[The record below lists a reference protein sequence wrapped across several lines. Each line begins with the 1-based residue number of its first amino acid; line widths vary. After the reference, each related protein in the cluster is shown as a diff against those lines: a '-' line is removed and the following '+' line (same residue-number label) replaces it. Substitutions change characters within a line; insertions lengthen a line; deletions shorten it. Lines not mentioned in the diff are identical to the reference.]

1 MTDVLEH
8 SQRHTAP
15 APWHPSM
22 GAPPGLRAPTAR
34 SRSASRAGQASRV
47 GATSARQ
54 ADTANARGWHP
65 SSGAQGP
72 PGELGTA
79 SATERTER
87 GARGRTARAGPPRRR
102 ALLLIIASAVAL
114 ATLGAR
120 LVQVQVLD
128 RDTYAALGERQGTA
142 QWELESVRGAILDR
156 NLNLLAVSD
165 NLPTVWADPRLVT
178 DPYQTAAVLAS
189 VLDIDAD
196 VIAERLASDR
206 HFVYVARQVS
216 SEDGLAVQEM
226 QLAGIGVRGES
237 SRLRPN
243 GDDFARGLLGATDID
258 QNPLGGAE
266 KQFTEVLDGTD
277 GREVARI
284 AQSGMPLPTGTELF
298 EPVSHG
304 DDVVLTLHTQMQWV
318 AERSISEAVK
328 ATSAKGGMVV
338 VMQTDTGDVMALAA
352 VARDRDTDEV
362 RPVAYNPAYTDAF
375 EPGSVAKSFTVATAL
390 EAGLTTPVEVHST
403 PSAYT
408 FADKEFIEPYSKPS
422 ADMTTSEVLVH
433 SSNIG
438 TIKLAERIGATELQ
452 RSLRSFGFGRL
463 TGTDDAPAL
472 PGESRGILR
481 AAKQWRGTDLATIAF
496 GQGIAITAI
505 QLTAAYNAIANDGVY
520 VTPRLVLG
528 SVGSNGALQPADRI
542 PTRRVLSERT
552 AQQMQTILAEVVRSG
567 TGKRAAIDGY
577 QVAGKTGTAQKP
589 SPDGGYSSDA
599 YTSSFAGFL
608 PADRPELT
616 VVVVLDEPDE
626 YRAAIVAAPV
636 FAEVAEYALR
646 MLQVSPD
653 A

>member
-1 MTDVLEH
+1 M
-8 SQRHTAP
+8 
-15 APWHPSM
+15 
-22 GAPPGLRAPTAR
+22 
-34 SRSASRAGQASRV
+34 
-47 GATSARQ
+47 
-54 ADTANARGWHP
+54 
-65 SSGAQGP
+65 
-72 PGELGTA
+72 
-79 SATERTER
+79 
-87 GARGRTARAGPPRRR
+87 
-102 ALLLIIASAVAL
+102 AL

>member
-1 MTDVLEH
+1 M
-8 SQRHTAP
+8 
-15 APWHPSM
+15 
-22 GAPPGLRAPTAR
+22 
-34 SRSASRAGQASRV
+34 
-47 GATSARQ
+47 
-54 ADTANARGWHP
+54 
-65 SSGAQGP
+65 
-72 PGELGTA
+72 
-79 SATERTER
+79 
-87 GARGRTARAGPPRRR
+87 
-102 ALLLIIASAVAL
+102 AL

-266 KQFTEVLDGTD
+266 KQFAEVLDGTD

-304 DDVVLTLHTQMQWV
+304 DDVVLTLHTQMQWI

-403 PSAYT
+403 PAAYT

-463 TGTDDAPAL
+463 TGTDEAPAL

-481 AAKQWRGTDLATIAF
+481 TAKQWRGTDLATIAF
-496 GQGIAITAI
+496 GQGIAVTAI

-528 SVGSNGALQPADRI
+528 SVGSNGALQPAERI

-567 TGKRAAIDGY
+567 TGKRAAIEGY

>member
-1 MTDVLEH
+1 M
-8 SQRHTAP
+8 
-15 APWHPSM
+15 
-22 GAPPGLRAPTAR
+22 
-34 SRSASRAGQASRV
+34 
-47 GATSARQ
+47 
-54 ADTANARGWHP
+54 
-65 SSGAQGP
+65 
-72 PGELGTA
+72 
-79 SATERTER
+79 
-87 GARGRTARAGPPRRR
+87 
-102 ALLLIIASAVAL
+102 
-114 ATLGAR
+114 LGAR
-120 LVQVQVLD
+120 LVQVQLLD
-128 RDTYAALGERQGTA
+128 RETYAALGERQGTA

-165 NLPTVWADPRLVT
+165 SLPTIWADPRLVAN
-178 DPYQTAAVLAS
+178 PHQTAVALGS
-189 VLDIDAD
+189 VLDVDVG

-216 SEDGLAVQEM
+216 PAEGQAVQEL

-266 KQFTEVLDGTD
+266 KQFADVLDGTD

-284 AQSGMPLPTGTELF
+284 AESGMPLPTGTELF

-304 DDVVLTLHTQMQWV
+304 DDVVLALHTQMQWV
-318 AERSISEAVK
+318 AERSVSDAVR
-328 ATSAKGGMVV
+328 ASGAKGGMVV
-338 VMQTDTGDVMALAA
+338 VMQTDTGDVLALAA
-352 VARDRDTDEV
+352 VARDQDTDEI

-375 EPGSVAKSFTVATAL
+375 EPGSVAKSFTIATAL

-403 PSAYT
+403 PAAYT
-408 FADKEFIEPYSKPS
+408 FADKEFVEPYSKPS
-422 ADMTTSEVLVH
+422 ASMTTSDILVH

-463 TGTDDAPAL
+463 TGSEDGPAL

-481 AAKQWRGTDLATIAF
+481 AANQWRGTDLATIAF
-496 GQGIAITAI
+496 GQGIAMTAI
-505 QLTAAYNAIANDGVY
+505 QLTAAYNTIANDGVY

-528 SVGSNGALQPADRI
+528 SVGSNGALRPADPV
-542 PTRRVLSERT
+542 PTRRVLSPET
-552 AQQMQTILAEVVRSG
+552 ARHMQDILAEVVRSG
-567 TGKRAAIDGY
+567 TGKRAAIAGY

-589 SPDGGYSSDA
+589 SPDGGYAADA

-616 VVVVLDEPDE
+616 VVVVLDEPQE

>member
-1 MTDVLEH
+1 M
-8 SQRHTAP
+8 RR
-15 APWHPSM
+15 WHPAA
-22 GAPPGLRAPTAR
+22 GPNG
-34 SRSASRAGQASRV
+34 SR
-47 GATSARQ
+47 
-54 ADTANARGWHP
+54 
-65 SSGAQGP
+65 
-72 PGELGTA
+72 GEFEREGTA
-79 SATERTER
+79 EQAERSLR
-87 GARGRTARAGPPRRR
+87 RRTVRAGPPRRR
-102 ALLLIIASAVAL
+102 AALLIIASAVAL
-114 ATLGAR
+114 AILGAR

-128 RDTYAALGERQGTA
+128 RETYAALGERQGTA

-165 NLPTVWADPRLVT
+165 NLPTIWADPRQVT
-178 DPYQTAAVLAS
+178 DPYQTAAILAS
-189 VLDIDAD
+189 VLDVDSD

-216 SEDGLAVQEM
+216 PEDGLAVQEL
-226 QLAGIGVRGES
+226 QLAGVGVRGES

-266 KQFTEVLDGTD
+266 KQFAEVLGGTD

-318 AERSISEAVK
+318 AERSVSEAVG

-338 VMQTDTGDVMALAA
+338 VMQSDTGDVLALAA
-352 VARDRDTDEV
+352 VARDPETGEV

-375 EPGSVAKSFTVATAL
+375 EPGSVAKSFTIATAL
-390 EAGLTTPVEVHST
+390 EARLTTPAELHDT
-403 PSAYT
+403 PARYT

-422 ADMTTSEVLVH
+422 DQMTTSEILVH

-438 TIKLAERIGATELQ
+438 TIRLAERIGASELQ

-463 TGTDDAPAL
+463 TGSDEAPAL

-481 AAKQWRGTDLATIAF
+481 AANQWRGTDLATIAF
-496 GQGIAITAI
+496 GQGIAMTAI
-505 QLTAAYNAIANDGVY
+505 QLAAAYNAIANDGVY

-528 SVGSNGALQPADRI
+528 SVGSNGALRPADPA
-542 PTRRVLSERT
+542 PTHRVLSEQT
-552 AQQMQTILAEVVRSG
+552 AQQMQAILADVVRSG

-589 SPDGGYSSDA
+589 SPDGGYSADA

-653 A
+653 V

>member
-8 SQRHTAP
+8 SEPRQRLSRTA

-22 GAPPGLRAPTAR
+22 GAPPGLRSPAAR
-34 SRSASRAGQASRV
+34 SGSAAHAGTTTTRRPDA
-47 GATSARQ
+47 ATVR
-54 ADTANARGWHP
+54 RWHP
-65 SSGAQGP
+65 SSGAKGP
-72 PGELGTA
+72 PGGPKQEA
-79 SATERTER
+79 AAEQAKR
-87 GARGRTARAGPPRRR
+87 GPRRRTARAGPPRRR

-128 RDTYAALGERQGTA
+128 RETYAALGERQGTA

-165 NLPTVWADPRLVT
+165 NLPTIWADPRLVT

-196 VIAERLASDR
+196 IVAERLASDR

-216 SEDGLAVQEM
+216 PEDGLAVQEM

-266 KQFTEVLDGTD
+266 KQFAEVLDGTD

-318 AERSISEAVK
+318 AERSVSEAVR

-338 VMQTDTGDVMALAA
+338 VMQSDTGDVLALAA
-352 VARDRDTDEV
+352 VARDQDTDEV

-375 EPGSVAKSFTVATAL
+375 EPGSVAKSFTIAAAL
-390 EAGLTTPVEVHST
+390 EAGLTTPVEMHST
-403 PSAYT
+403 PAAYT

-422 ADMTTSEVLVH
+422 TSMTTSDILVH

-438 TIKLAERIGATELQ
+438 TIKLAERVGAAELQ

-463 TGTDDAPAL
+463 TGNDDAPAL

-481 AAKQWRGTDLATIAF
+481 AANQWRGTDLATIAF

-528 SVGSNGALQPADRI
+528 SVGSNGALRPAERV
-542 PTRRVLSERT
+542 PTRRILSERT
-552 AQQMQTILAEVVRSG
+552 AQQMQAILAEVVRSG

-589 SPDGGYSSDA
+589 SPEGGYSSEA

>member
-1 MTDVLEH
+1 M
-8 SQRHTAP
+8 
-15 APWHPSM
+15 
-22 GAPPGLRAPTAR
+22 
-34 SRSASRAGQASRV
+34 
-47 GATSARQ
+47 
-54 ADTANARGWHP
+54 
-65 SSGAQGP
+65 
-72 PGELGTA
+72 
-79 SATERTER
+79 
-87 GARGRTARAGPPRRR
+87 
-102 ALLLIIASAVAL
+102 LLIIATAVAL

-120 LVQVQVLD
+120 LVQVQLLD
-128 RDTYAALGERQGTA
+128 RETYAALGDRQGTA

-165 NLPTVWADPRLVT
+165 NLPTIWADPRQVT
-178 DPYQTAAVLAS
+178 DPHQTAAALAS
-189 VLDIDAD
+189 VLDIDVD
-196 VIAERLASDR
+196 VVAERLASDR

-216 SEDGLAVQEM
+216 PAESLAAQEL
-226 QLAGIGVRGES
+226 QLAGVGIRGES

-266 KQFTEVLDGTD
+266 KQFAEVLDGTD

-318 AERSISEAVK
+318 AERSLHEAVR
-328 ATSAKGGMVV
+328 ATGAQGGMVV
-338 VMQTDTGDVMALAA
+338 VMQVDSGDVLALAA
-352 VARDRDTDEV
+352 VARDQDTGEV
-362 RPVAYNPAYTDAF
+362 GPVAYNPAYTDAF
-375 EPGSVAKSFTVATAL
+375 EPGSVAKSFTIATAL
-390 EAGLTTPVEVHST
+390 ETGLSTPVEMHTT
-403 PSAYT
+403 PASYT
-408 FADKEFIEPYSKPS
+408 FADKAFVEPYS
-422 ADMTTSEVLVH
+422 DVDREMTTSEILVH

-438 TIKLAERIGATELQ
+438 TIKLAERIGAPELQ

-463 TGTDDAPAL
+463 TGADDAAAL

-481 AAKQWRGTDLATIAF
+481 AANQWRGTDLATIAF
-496 GQGIAITAI
+496 GQGIAVTAI
-505 QLTAAYNAIANDGVY
+505 QLTAAYNTIANDGVH

-528 SVGSNGALQPADRI
+528 SVGSNGTLRPAD
-542 PTRRVLSERT
+542 PAETRRVLSRGT
-552 AQQMQTILAEVVRSG
+552 AQHMQSILADVVREG
-567 TGKRAAIDGY
+567 TGKRAAIEGF

-589 SPDGGYSSDA
+589 SPDGGYATDA

-616 VVVVLDEPDE
+616 VVVVLDDPDE
-626 YRAAIVAAPV
+626 YRAGIVAAPV
-636 FAEVAEYALR
+636 FAEIAEYALR

>member
-8 SQRHTAP
+8 AERRTTP
-15 APWHPSM
+15 ASWHPSM
-22 GAPPGLRAPTAR
+22 GAPPGLRSSTAR
-34 SRSASRAGQASRV
+34 TATRRPDA
-47 GATSARQ
+47 ATSHR
-54 ADTANARGWHP
+54 WHP
-65 SSGAQGP
+65 SSGAKSP
-72 PGELGTA
+72 PGEPRSTLA
-79 SATERTER
+79 AEQIDRR
-87 GARGRTARAGPPRRR
+87 PRQRTARAGPPRRR
-102 ALLLIIASAVAL
+102 ALLLIVASTVAL

-128 RDTYAALGERQGTA
+128 RETYAALGERQGTA

-178 DPYQTAAVLAS
+178 DPYQTAAILAS
-189 VLDIDAD
+189 VLDVDAD

-216 SEDGLAVQEM
+216 PEDGLAVQEL

-266 KQFTEVLDGTD
+266 KQFAEVLDGTD

-318 AERSISEAVK
+318 AERSVSEAVR
-328 ATSAKGGMVV
+328 ATSAEGGMVV
-338 VMQTDTGDVMALAA
+338 VMQTDTGDVLALAA
-352 VARDRDTDEV
+352 VARDPETGEV
-362 RPVAYNPAYTDAF
+362 KPVAYNPAYTDAF

-390 EAGLTTPVEVHST
+390 EAGLTTPVELHST
-403 PSAYT
+403 PARYT
-408 FADKEFIEPYSKPS
+408 VADKEFIEPYSKPS
-422 ADMTTSEVLVH
+422 DQMTTSEILVH

-438 TIKLAERIGATELQ
+438 TIKLAERIGASALQ

-463 TGTDDAPAL
+463 TGADEAPAL

-481 AAKQWRGTDLATIAF
+481 AANQWRGTDLATIAF
-496 GQGIAITAI
+496 GQGIAMTAI
-505 QLTAAYNAIANDGVY
+505 QLAAAYNAIANDGVY

-528 SVGSNGALQPADRI
+528 SVGSNGALRPADPV
-542 PTRRVLSERT
+542 PTHRVLSEQT
-552 AQQMQTILAEVVRSG
+552 AQQMQAILADVVRSG

-589 SPDGGYSSDA
+589 SPDGGYSSEA

>member
-1 MTDVLEH
+1 M
-8 SQRHTAP
+8 
-15 APWHPSM
+15 
-22 GAPPGLRAPTAR
+22 
-34 SRSASRAGQASRV
+34 
-47 GATSARQ
+47 
-54 ADTANARGWHP
+54 
-65 SSGAQGP
+65 
-72 PGELGTA
+72 
-79 SATERTER
+79 
-87 GARGRTARAGPPRRR
+87 
-102 ALLLIIASAVAL
+102 ALI
-114 ATLGAR
+114 TLGAR

-128 RDTYAALGERQGTA
+128 RETYAALGERQGTA

-165 NLPTVWADPRLVT
+165 NLPTIWADPRLVT
-178 DPYQTAAVLAS
+178 DPYRTAAVLAS

-196 VIAERLASDR
+196 IIGERLASDR
-206 HFVYVARQVS
+206 HFVYVARQVNPS
-216 SEDGLAVQEM
+216 DGLAVQEM

-266 KQFTEVLDGTD
+266 KQFAEVLDGTD

-318 AERSISEAVK
+318 AERSLTDAVY

-338 VMQTDTGDVMALAA
+338 VMQTDTGDVLALAA
-352 VARDRDTDEV
+352 VARDQDTDEI

-390 EAGLTTPVEVHST
+390 EAGLTTPVELHST
-403 PSAYT
+403 PAAYT

-422 ADMTTSEVLVH
+422 ADMTTSEILVH

-463 TGTDDAPAL
+463 TGSDDAPAL
-472 PGESRGILR
+472 PGESRGILH
-481 AAKQWRGTDLATIAF
+481 AANQWRGTDLASIAF
-496 GQGIAITAI
+496 GQGIAVTAI

-528 SVGSNGALQPADRI
+528 SVGSNGALRPAEVV

-552 AQQMQTILAEVVRSG
+552 AQQMQAILAEVVRSG

-589 SPDGGYSSDA
+589 SPDGGYAAEA

-616 VVVVLDEPDE
+616 VAVVLDEPDE

-636 FAEVAEYALR
+636 FAEVAEYSLR

>member
-1 MTDVLEH
+1 
-8 SQRHTAP
+8 
-15 APWHPSM
+15 
-22 GAPPGLRAPTAR
+22 
-34 SRSASRAGQASRV
+34 
-47 GATSARQ
+47 
-54 ADTANARGWHP
+54 
-65 SSGAQGP
+65 
-72 PGELGTA
+72 
-79 SATERTER
+79 
-87 GARGRTARAGPPRRR
+87 
-102 ALLLIIASAVAL
+102 VAL

-128 RDTYAALGERQGTA
+128 RETYAALGERQGTA

-165 NLPTVWADPRLVT
+165 SLPTVWADPRLVT
-178 DPYQTAAVLAS
+178 DPYQTAAILAS
-189 VLDIDAD
+189 VLDVDAD

-216 SEDGLAVQEM
+216 PEDGLAVQEL

-266 KQFTEVLDGTD
+266 KQFAEVLDGTD

-298 EPVSHG
+298 EPASHG

-318 AERSISEAVK
+318 AERSVSETVR
-328 ATSAKGGMVV
+328 ATSAEGGMVV
-338 VMQTDTGDVMALAA
+338 VMQTDTGDVLALAA
-352 VARDRDTDEV
+352 VARDPETGEV
-362 RPVAYNPAYTDAF
+362 KPVAYNPAYTDAF

-390 EAGLTTPVEVHST
+390 EAGLTTPVELHST
-403 PSAYT
+403 PARYT
-408 FADKEFIEPYSKPS
+408 VADKEFIEPYSKPS
-422 ADMTTSEVLVH
+422 DQMTTSDILVH

-438 TIKLAERIGATELQ
+438 TIKLAERIGASALQ

-463 TGTDDAPAL
+463 TGADEAPAL

-481 AAKQWRGTDLATIAF
+481 AANQWRGTDLATIAF
-496 GQGIAITAI
+496 GQGVAMTAI
-505 QLTAAYNAIANDGVY
+505 QLAAAYNAIANDGVY

-528 SVGSNGALQPADRI
+528 SVGSNGALRPADPV
-542 PTRRVLSERT
+542 PTHRVLSERT
-552 AQQMQTILAEVVRSG
+552 AQQMQAILADVVRSG

>member
-1 MTDVLEH
+1 M
-8 SQRHTAP
+8 
-15 APWHPSM
+15 
-22 GAPPGLRAPTAR
+22 
-34 SRSASRAGQASRV
+34 
-47 GATSARQ
+47 
-54 ADTANARGWHP
+54 
-65 SSGAQGP
+65 
-72 PGELGTA
+72 
-79 SATERTER
+79 
-87 GARGRTARAGPPRRR
+87 
-102 ALLLIIASAVAL
+102 LLIIASAVAL

-266 KQFTEVLDGTD
+266 KQFAEVLDGTD

-304 DDVVLTLHTQMQWV
+304 DDVVLTLHTQMQWI

-403 PSAYT
+403 PAAYT

-463 TGTDDAPAL
+463 TGTDEAPAL

-481 AAKQWRGTDLATIAF
+481 TAKQWRGTDLATIAF
-496 GQGIAITAI
+496 GQGIAVTAI

-528 SVGSNGALQPADRI
+528 SVGSNGALQPAERI

-567 TGKRAAIDGY
+567 TGKRAAIEGY

>member
-1 MTDVLEH
+1 MTDVLD
-8 SQRHTAP
+8 RHTAP
-15 APWHPSM
+15 ATWHPSK
-22 GAPPGLRAPTAR
+22 GAPPGLRSPSDR
-34 SRSASRAGQASRV
+34 SGSASRAG
-47 GATSARQ
+47 ATATGRSDAAAAR
-54 ADTANARGWHP
+54 RWHP
-65 SSGAQGP
+65 SSGAQES
-72 PGELGTA
+72 PGEPRTS
-79 SATERTER
+79 SATKRTER
-87 GARGRTARAGPPRRR
+87 EPRRRTARAGPPHRR

-165 NLPTVWADPRLVT
+165 NLPTIWADPRLVT
-178 DPYQTAAVLAS
+178 DPHQTAAVLAS
-189 VLDIDAD
+189 VLDIDAGI
-196 VIAERLASDR
+196 IAERLASDR

-216 SEDGLAVQEM
+216 PSDGLAVQEL

-266 KQFTEVLDGTD
+266 KQFAEVLDGTD

-298 EPVSHG
+298 EPASHG

-318 AERSISEAVK
+318 AERSVSDAVS
-328 ATSAKGGMVV
+328 ATNARGGMVV
-338 VMQTDTGDVMALAA
+338 VMQTDTGDVLALAA
-352 VARDRDTDEV
+352 VARDRDTDEI

-403 PSAYT
+403 PAAYT
-408 FADKEFIEPYSKPS
+408 FADKEFVEPYSKPS
-422 ADMTTSEVLVH
+422 ADMTTSEILVH

-463 TGTDDAPAL
+463 TGSDDGPAL

-481 AAKQWRGTDLATIAF
+481 AANQWRGTDLATIAF

-528 SVGSNGALQPADRI
+528 SVGSNGALRPAEVL

-552 AQQMQTILAEVVRSG
+552 AQQMQAILAEVVRSG

-589 SPDGGYSSDA
+589 SPDGGYSSEA

>member
-8 SQRHTAP
+8 SERHTAP

-22 GAPPGLRAPTAR
+22 GAPPGLRSPTPRTATRR
-34 SRSASRAGQASRV
+34 SDA
-47 GATSARQ
+47 ATPR
-54 ADTANARGWHP
+54 RWHP
-65 SSGAQGP
+65 SSGPKTTPKGPRSKPAAAQSDRRP
-72 PGELGTA
+72 
-79 SATERTER
+79 RQ
-87 GARGRTARAGPPRRR
+87 RTARAGPPRRR
-102 ALLLIIASAVAL
+102 ALLLIIASTVAL
-114 ATLGAR
+114 AVLGAR

-128 RDTYAALGERQGTA
+128 RETYAALGERQGTA

-165 NLPTVWADPRLVT
+165 NLPTIWADPRLVT
-178 DPYQTAAVLAS
+178 DPYQTAAILAS
-189 VLDIDAD
+189 VLDVDAD

-216 SEDGLAVQEM
+216 PEDGLAVQEL
-226 QLAGIGVRGES
+226 QLAGVGVRGES

-243 GDDFARGLLGATDID
+243 GEDFARGLLGATDID

-284 AQSGMPLPTGTELF
+284 AQSGMPLPRGTELF

-318 AERSISEAVK
+318 AERSVSEAVR
-328 ATSAKGGMVV
+328 ATSAEGGMVV
-338 VMQTDTGDVMALAA
+338 VMQTDTGDVLALAA
-352 VARDRDTDEV
+352 VARDPETGEV

-375 EPGSVAKSFTVATAL
+375 EPGSVAKSFTIATAL
-390 EAGLTTPVEVHST
+390 EAGLTTPVELHST
-403 PSAYT
+403 PARYT

-422 ADMTTSEVLVH
+422 DQMTTSEILVH

-438 TIKLAERIGATELQ
+438 TIRLAERIGASELQ

-463 TGTDDAPAL
+463 TGADEAPAL

-481 AAKQWRGTDLATIAF
+481 AANQWRGTDLATIAF

-505 QLTAAYNAIANDGVY
+505 QLAAAYNAIANDGVY

-528 SVGSNGALQPADRI
+528 SVGSNGALRPADRV
-542 PTRRVLSERT
+542 PTRRVLSEQT
-552 AQQMQTILAEVVRSG
+552 AQQMQAILAEVVRSG

-589 SPDGGYSSDA
+589 SPDGGYSAEA

>member
-1 MTDVLEH
+1 
-8 SQRHTAP
+8 
-15 APWHPSM
+15 
-22 GAPPGLRAPTAR
+22 
-34 SRSASRAGQASRV
+34 
-47 GATSARQ
+47 
-54 ADTANARGWHP
+54 
-65 SSGAQGP
+65 
-72 PGELGTA
+72 
-79 SATERTER
+79 
-87 GARGRTARAGPPRRR
+87 
-102 ALLLIIASAVAL
+102 VAL

-165 NLPTVWADPRLVT
+165 NLPTIWADPRLVT
-178 DPYQTAAVLAS
+178 DPHQTAAVLAS
-189 VLDIDAD
+189 VLDIDAGI
-196 VIAERLASDR
+196 IAERLASDR

-216 SEDGLAVQEM
+216 PSDGLAVQEL

-266 KQFTEVLDGTD
+266 KQFAEVLDGTD

-298 EPVSHG
+298 EPASHG

-318 AERSISEAVK
+318 AERSVSDAVS
-328 ATSAKGGMVV
+328 ATNARGGMVV
-338 VMQTDTGDVMALAA
+338 VMQTDTGDVLALAA
-352 VARDRDTDEV
+352 VARDRDTDEI

-403 PSAYT
+403 PAAYT
-408 FADKEFIEPYSKPS
+408 FADKEFVEPYSKPS
-422 ADMTTSEVLVH
+422 ADMTTSEILVH

-463 TGTDDAPAL
+463 TGSDDGPAL

-481 AAKQWRGTDLATIAF
+481 AANQWRGTDLATIAF

-528 SVGSNGALQPADRI
+528 SVGSNGALRPAEVL

-552 AQQMQTILAEVVRSG
+552 AQQMQAILAEVVRSG

-589 SPDGGYSSDA
+589 SPDGGYSSEA

>member
-1 MTDVLEH
+1 M
-8 SQRHTAP
+8 
-15 APWHPSM
+15 
-22 GAPPGLRAPTAR
+22 
-34 SRSASRAGQASRV
+34 
-47 GATSARQ
+47 
-54 ADTANARGWHP
+54 
-65 SSGAQGP
+65 
-72 PGELGTA
+72 
-79 SATERTER
+79 
-87 GARGRTARAGPPRRR
+87 
-102 ALLLIIASAVAL
+102 AL

-165 NLPTVWADPRLVT
+165 NLPTIWADPRLVA
-178 DPYQTAAVLAS
+178 DPHQTAAVLAS
-189 VLDIDAD
+189 VLDIDAGI
-196 VIAERLASDR
+196 IAERLASDR

-216 SEDGLAVQEM
+216 PSDGMAVQELE
-226 QLAGIGVRGES
+226 LAGIGVRGES

-266 KQFTEVLDGTD
+266 KQFAEVLDGTD

-298 EPVSHG
+298 EPASHG

-318 AERSISEAVK
+318 AERSVSDAVS
-328 ATSAKGGMVV
+328 ATNARGGMVV
-338 VMQTDTGDVMALAA
+338 VMQTDTGDVLALAA
-352 VARDRDTDEV
+352 VARDRDTDEI

-375 EPGSVAKSFTVATAL
+375 EPGSVAKSFTIATAL

-403 PSAYT
+403 PAAYT
-408 FADKEFIEPYSKPS
+408 FADKEFVEPYSKPS
-422 ADMTTSEVLVH
+422 ADMTTSEILVH

-463 TGTDDAPAL
+463 TGSDDGPAL

-481 AAKQWRGTDLATIAF
+481 AANQWRGTDLATIAF

-528 SVGSNGALQPADRI
+528 SVGSNGALRPAEVL

-552 AQQMQTILAEVVRSG
+552 AQQMQAILAEVVRSG

-589 SPDGGYSSDA
+589 SPDGGYSSEA

>member
-1 MTDVLEH
+1 MTDVLEQPH
-8 SQRHTAP
+8 SS

-22 GAPPGLRAPTAR
+22 GAPPGLRSPAARPGPARRAGATATRRSDAATAR
-34 SRSASRAGQASRV
+34 R
-47 GATSARQ
+47 
-54 ADTANARGWHP
+54 WHP
-65 SSGAQGP
+65 SSGAKESR
-72 PGELGTA
+72 GEPRTA
-79 SATERTER
+79 SVTERAGR
-87 GARGRTARAGPPRRR
+87 DPRRRTARAGPPRRR
-102 ALLLIIASAVAL
+102 ALLLIIASALAL

-120 LVQVQVLD
+120 LVHVQVLD
-128 RDTYAALGERQGTA
+128 RETYAALGERQGTA

-165 NLPTVWADPRLVT
+165 SVPTIWADPRLVT

-189 VLDIDAD
+189 VLDIDAGI
-196 VIAERLASDR
+196 IAERLASDR

-216 SEDGLAVQEM
+216 PADGLAVQEL

-266 KQFTEVLDGTD
+266 KQFAEVLDGTD

-284 AQSGMPLPTGTELF
+284 AESGMPLPTGTELF

-318 AERSISEAVK
+318 AERSVSEAVD
-328 ATSAKGGMVV
+328 ATNAKGGMVV
-338 VMQTDTGDVMALAA
+338 VMQADTGDVLALAA
-352 VARDRDTDEV
+352 VARDQDTDEI

-375 EPGSVAKSFTVATAL
+375 EPGSVAKSFTIATAL

-403 PSAYT
+403 PAAYT

-422 ADMTTSEVLVH
+422 ADMTTSEILVH

-463 TGTDDAPAL
+463 TGGDDAPAL
-472 PGESRGILR
+472 PGESRGIVR
-481 AAKQWRGTDLATIAF
+481 AANQWRGTDLATIAF

-528 SVGSNGALQPADRI
+528 SVGSNGALRPADRV
-542 PTRRVLSERT
+542 PTRRVLSERA
-552 AQQMQTILAEVVRSG
+552 AQQMQAILAEVVRSG

-589 SPDGGYSSDA
+589 SPDGGYSSEA

>member
-1 MTDVLEH
+1 MTDVLDRDE
-8 SQRHTAP
+8 RRVAP

-22 GAPPGLRAPTAR
+22 GAPPGLRPPVASADSTTTRR
-34 SRSASRAGQASRV
+34 SH
-47 GATSARQ
+47 GAAELH
-54 ADTANARGWHP
+54 WHP
-65 SSGAQGP
+65 SVGA
-72 PGELGTA
+72 PG
-79 SATERTER
+79 SALES
-87 GARGRTARAGPPRRR
+87 GRTADADSAPPKSHRRKVRTGPPRRR
-102 ALLLIIASAVAL
+102 ALLLIIATAIAL
-114 ATLGAR
+114 ATLAAR

-128 RDTYAALGERQGTA
+128 RETYAALGERQGTA

-165 NLPTVWADPRLVT
+165 NLPTIWADPRLVT
-178 DPYQTAAVLAS
+178 DPHQTATALAS
-189 VLDIDAD
+189 VLDIDIG

-216 SEDGLAVQEM
+216 PSDGLAVQEL
-226 QLAGIGVRGES
+226 QLEGVGVRGES

-243 GDDFARGLLGATDID
+243 GDDFARGLLGAVDID

-277 GREVARI
+277 GLEVARI

-318 AERSISEAVK
+318 AERSLSTAVHTTG
-328 ATSAKGGMVV
+328 ARGGMVV
-338 VMQTDTGDVMALAA
+338 VMQTDTGDVLALAG
-352 VARDRDTDEV
+352 VARDSETGQIG
-362 RPVAYNPAYTDAF
+362 PVAYNPAYTDAF
-375 EPGSVAKSFTVATAL
+375 EPGSVAKSFTVAAVL
-390 EAGLTTPVEVHST
+390 EAGVTTPTESHST
-403 PSAYT
+403 PAAYM
-408 FADKEFIEPYSKPS
+408 FADKEFTEPYS
-422 ADMTTSEVLVH
+422 DVDRQMTTAEILIH

-438 TIKLAERIGATELQ
+438 TIRLAERLGAAEMQ
-452 RSLRSFGFGRL
+452 RSLRAFGFGRL
-463 TGTDDAPAL
+463 TGAEGAPAL

-481 AAKQWRGTDLATIAF
+481 AANQWRGTDLATIAF
-496 GQGIAITAI
+496 GQGIAVTAV
-505 QLTAAYNAIANDGVY
+505 QLAAAYNTIANDGVY

-528 SVGSNGALQPADRI
+528 SVDSNGALRPAD
-542 PTRRVLSERT
+542 PAVTRRVLSPHT
-552 AQQMQTILAEVVRSG
+552 AGEMKSILADVVAEG

-577 QVAGKTGTAQKP
+577 RVAGKTGTAQKP

-608 PADRPELT
+608 PADHPELT

-626 YRAAIVAAPV
+626 YRAGIVAAPV

>member
-1 MTDVLEH
+1 
-8 SQRHTAP
+8 
-15 APWHPSM
+15 M
-22 GAPPGLRAPTAR
+22 GAPPGLRSSTAR
-34 SRSASRAGQASRV
+34 TATRRSDA
-47 GATSARQ
+47 ATSHR
-54 ADTANARGWHP
+54 WHP
-65 SSGAQGP
+65 SSGARTP
-72 PGELGTA
+72 PGEPRSTPAAEQTG
-79 SATERTER
+79 RR
-87 GARGRTARAGPPRRR
+87 PRQRTARAGPPRRR
-102 ALLLIIASAVAL
+102 ALLLIIASTVAL

-128 RDTYAALGERQGTA
+128 RETYAALGERQGTA

-178 DPYQTAAVLAS
+178 DPYQTAAILAS

-216 SEDGLAVQEM
+216 PEDGLAVQEL

-266 KQFTEVLDGTD
+266 KQFAEVLDGTD

-318 AERSISEAVK
+318 AERSVSETVR
-328 ATSAKGGMVV
+328 ATSAEGGMVV
-338 VMQTDTGDVMALAA
+338 VMQTDTGDVLALAA
-352 VARDRDTDEV
+352 VARDPETGEV
-362 RPVAYNPAYTDAF
+362 KPVAYNPAYTDAF
-375 EPGSVAKSFTVATAL
+375 EPGSVAKSFTIATAL
-390 EAGLTTPVEVHST
+390 ETGLTTPVELHST
-403 PSAYT
+403 PARYT

-422 ADMTTSEVLVH
+422 DQMTTSEILVH

-438 TIKLAERIGATELQ
+438 TIKLAERIGASELQ

-463 TGTDDAPAL
+463 TGADEAPAL

-481 AAKQWRGTDLATIAF
+481 AANQWRGTDLATIAF
-496 GQGIAITAI
+496 GQGIAMTAI
-505 QLTAAYNAIANDGVY
+505 QLAAAYNAIANDGVY

-528 SVGSNGALQPADRI
+528 SVGSNGALRPADPV
-542 PTRRVLSERT
+542 PTHRVLSEQT
-552 AQQMQTILAEVVRSG
+552 AQQMQAILADVVRSG

-589 SPDGGYSSDA
+589 SPDGGYSSEA

>member
-1 MTDVLEH
+1 M
-8 SQRHTAP
+8 
-15 APWHPSM
+15 
-22 GAPPGLRAPTAR
+22 
-34 SRSASRAGQASRV
+34 
-47 GATSARQ
+47 
-54 ADTANARGWHP
+54 
-65 SSGAQGP
+65 
-72 PGELGTA
+72 
-79 SATERTER
+79 
-87 GARGRTARAGPPRRR
+87 
-102 ALLLIIASAVAL
+102 AL

-226 QLAGIGVRGES
+226 QLAGIDVRGES

-266 KQFTEVLDGTD
+266 KQFAEVLDGTD

-304 DDVVLTLHTQMQWV
+304 DDVVLTLHTQMQWI

-390 EAGLTTPVEVHST
+390 EAGLTTPIEVHST
-403 PSAYT
+403 PAAYT

-481 AAKQWRGTDLATIAF
+481 TAKQWRGTDLATIAF
-496 GQGIAITAI
+496 GQGIAVTAI

-567 TGKRAAIDGY
+567 TGKRAAIEGY

>member
-1 MTDVLEH
+1 M
-8 SQRHTAP
+8 
-15 APWHPSM
+15 
-22 GAPPGLRAPTAR
+22 
-34 SRSASRAGQASRV
+34 
-47 GATSARQ
+47 
-54 ADTANARGWHP
+54 
-65 SSGAQGP
+65 
-72 PGELGTA
+72 
-79 SATERTER
+79 
-87 GARGRTARAGPPRRR
+87 
-102 ALLLIIASAVAL
+102 AL
-114 ATLGAR
+114 AVLGAR

-128 RDTYAALGERQGTA
+128 RETYAALGERQGTA

-165 NLPTVWADPRLVT
+165 NLPTIWADPRLVT
-178 DPYQTAAVLAS
+178 DPYQTAAILAS
-189 VLDIDAD
+189 VLDVDAD

-216 SEDGLAVQEM
+216 PEDGLAVQEL
-226 QLAGIGVRGES
+226 QLAGVGVRGES

-243 GDDFARGLLGATDID
+243 GEDFARGLLGATDID

-284 AQSGMPLPTGTELF
+284 AQSGMPLPRGTELF

-318 AERSISEAVK
+318 AERSVSEAVR
-328 ATSAKGGMVV
+328 ATSAEGGMVV
-338 VMQTDTGDVMALAA
+338 VMQTDTGDVLALAA
-352 VARDRDTDEV
+352 VARDPETGEV

-375 EPGSVAKSFTVATAL
+375 EPGSVAKSFTIATAL
-390 EAGLTTPVEVHST
+390 EAGLTTPVELHST
-403 PSAYT
+403 PARYT

-422 ADMTTSEVLVH
+422 DQMTTSEILVH

-438 TIKLAERIGATELQ
+438 TIRLAERIGASELQ

-463 TGTDDAPAL
+463 TGADEAPAL

-481 AAKQWRGTDLATIAF
+481 AANQWRGTDLATIAF

-505 QLTAAYNAIANDGVY
+505 QLAAAYNAIANDGVY

-528 SVGSNGALQPADRI
+528 SVGSNGALRPADRV
-542 PTRRVLSERT
+542 PTRRVLSEQT
-552 AQQMQTILAEVVRSG
+552 AQQMQAILAEVVRSG

-589 SPDGGYSSDA
+589 SPDGGYSAEA